1 MSFFKAVKNVIIGQA
16 KDPQDKH
23 VFQHLSLIAVLAWV
37 GLGADGL
44 SSSCYGPEEAFLAL
58 HGHPYLGIFV
68 AILTA
73 LTVFVVSASYSQIIE
88 LFPSGG
94 GGYLVASKL
103 INPTVGMVSGCA
115 LLIDYV
121 LTIAISIVS
130 GMAALFSFFP
140 ADWQV
145 YLVPCSLVGVFLLML
160 MNMRGVKET
169 VVPLTPVFMI
179 FVLTHIFVIVYALLT
194 HVGQVPQ
201 MMHAGLGD
209 VRAVT
214 ADVGWFGLLFLIL
227 RAYSLGAGT
236 FTGIEAVSNGLPI
249 LREPRVVTGKKTMQY
264 MAVSLAVTVAG
275 LMIAYLLFNVQHVEG
290 KTLNAVLL
298 ENMTVSWGPW
308 GHVFLLVTLVSEAM
322 LLFVA
327 AQAGF
332 LDGPRVLSNM
342 AIDRWAPT
350 RFSSLSDRLVTQNG
364 VILMGSA
371 ALLTVF
377 LTKGSLHLL
386 VVLYSINVFITFC
399 LSQAGMV
406 RHWWDVRR
414 GDRQWLKKLGVNGIG
429 FIMTAFILI
438 TMVAL
443 KFNEGGWVTL
453 LITAAL
459 VVVAIM
465 IRAHYR
471 HTLHLLKRLNILVET
486 VASTIGQNS
495 GVPGKLDRNAQTAVI
510 LVNGFNGLGLHTLMG
525 VIRSFGIGFKNFV
538 FLQVGVVDA
547 GNFKGVEAVEALQA
561 SVRKDLEK
569 YVEFM
574 HSHGYYAEAVSCFG
588 TDVVE
593 EVEKVSDTLMK
604 RLPGVVYFGGQLVFP
619 RENIAT
625 RWLHNYTVFAIQR
638 RLYHKGRSFVILPIR
653 VDR

>member
-1 MSFFKAVKNVIIGQA
+1 MSFLKSMKNVIIGKA
-16 KDPQDKH
+16 KDPQDKN
-23 VFQHLSLIAVLAWV
+23 VFHHLSLIAVLAWV

-58 HGHPYLGIFV
+58 HGHTYLGIFV

-121 LTIAISIVS
+121 LTIAISVVS

-140 ADWQV
+140 SGWQGL
-145 YLVPCSLVGVFLLML
+145 LVPCSLTGVFLLIL
-160 MNMRGVKET
+160 MNLRGVKET
-169 VVPLTPVFMI
+169 VVQLTPVFMT
-179 FVLTHIFVIVYALLT
+179 FVLTHIVVIVYAIAT
-194 HVGQVPQ
+194 HLSQVPQ
-201 MMHAGLGD
+201 IMSAGAGE
-209 VRAVT
+209 VRSVSAE
-214 ADVGWFGLLFLIL
+214 VGWFGLLFIVL

-249 LREPRVVTGKKTMQY
+249 LREPKVLTGKKTMQY

-298 ENMTVSWGPW
+298 ENMTISWGK
-308 GHVFLLVTLVSEAM
+308 GGQVFLLVTLVSEAM

-332 LDGPRVLSNM
+332 VDGPRVLSNM

-399 LSQAGMV
+399 LSQMGMV
-406 RHWWDVRR
+406 RHWWNCRR
-414 GDRQWLKKLGVNGIG
+414 EEKKWFKKLLVNGVGFVMTG
-429 FIMTAFILI
+429 FILV
-438 TMVAL
+438 TMVVL

-453 LITAAL
+453 LITAVL
-459 VVVAIM
+459 VVGAIL

-471 HTLHLLKRLNILVET
+471 HTLFLLRRLNILVET
-486 VASTIGQNS
+486 VASAISKNS
-495 GVPGKLDRNAQTAVI
+495 GTSGKLDQ
-510 LVNGFNGLGLHTLMG
+510 
-525 VIRSFGIGFKNFV
+525 
-538 FLQVGVVDA
+538 
-547 GNFKGVEAVEALQA
+547 
-561 SVRKDLEK
+561 
-569 YVEFM
+569 
-574 HSHGYYAEAVSCFG
+574 
-588 TDVVE
+588 
-593 EVEKVSDTLMK
+593 
-604 RLPGVVYFGGQLVFP
+604 
-619 RENIAT
+619 
-625 RWLHNYTVFAIQR
+625 
-638 RLYHKGRSFVILPIR
+638 
-653 VDR
+653 